1 MRDNGG
7 IYLAKKKNLGRGL
20 DDLLNQHDTDLPFL
34 SSYGEDEKLSLDQ
47 GLAPS
52 VSSTNFQELME
63 ALRRLVL
70 EEGAPLSKKSDNEYY
85 IEGFLV
91 LKLMKEGILLTVKSD
106 DKEVP
111 LVPTDL
117 QQPGMK
123 KGKISSDCNNCEVII
138 VDWGVPCRRLIER
151 MVEFWK
157 INFS

>member
-1 MRDNGG
+1 M
-7 IYLAKKKNLGRGL
+7 AKKINLGRGL
-20 DDLLNQHDTDLPFL
+20 DDLLDQHDTDLPFL
-34 SSYGEDEKLSLDQ
+34 SSYGEDEKLSLEQ

-52 VSSTNFQELME
+52 TSSTNFGELLE

-70 EEGAPLSKKSDNEYY
+70 EEGAPLSKKADNEYVVDD
-85 IEGFLV
+85 FLI
-91 LKLMKEGILLTVKSD
+91 LKSKNDGVFLSIKSPSKD
-106 DKEVP
+106 LP

-123 KGKISSDCNNCEVII
+123 KGTISEDYGDCEVII

-151 MVEFWK
+151 IVEFWK